1 MKKKLFLLLL
11 IIINMANINAQHFC
25 GAIDCDD
32 YIRDECKRTTPNSW
46 SDSLLLLPSVNSIRS
61 SFSGFEPAVYV
72 ANSGMYARTFSVEYS
87 DFSDNV
93 KGILA
98 QNTGYAT
105 ITDNTFN
112 VGSDEDCSFGVY
124 LDRVSYFDVEDNT
137 FTGATTSVSN
147 NYGIVVRNSASFNDI
162 YHNSFIN
169 LHCGNV
175 ALGNNFTENNCGL
188 TYTCNTN
195 LNNVNDFCIFKDGD
209 VNGIAGCQGSLL
221 VPAGNTFS
229 GSNYHIYNN
238 GIGTSQM
245 MAESV
250 VMAIGEPSLK
260 VPQCLTMP
268 PSLIITQPTRGTELE
283 YIPFPTSDAV
293 WSVNDTKYGMFGDTI
308 IDGMQYA
315 KVYRQTSFSPFE
327 FDINNAEYFCA
338 IRNDIENK
346 QVYGIYREQLPV
358 INAIGIEMEYITKEL
373 LLYDFSLNVGETI
386 EVSSFECADLLGYIQ
401 CGRFRRVD
409 DISLAITNK
418 DFIHIHNND
427 SIVIMENGEQRKRI
441 LMEAEDL
448 PNATHFWIEGIGSSN
463 GPMNF
468 FIPDNWEESMRRLL
482 CFSQNDELLFSQ
494 DYYEYDD
501 ALDCFS
507 LGRGS
512 GIDESSQSDIYVYPN
527 PANDNLTISLAGNCS
542 SIEIYD
548 SFGRIMTSRQ
558 VNVTTSQQVVDV
570 DISEYPSGLYLVIVK
585 GDGEKYYERIVKN

>member
-1 MKKKLFLLLL
+1 
-11 IIINMANINAQHFC
+11 MANINAQHFC

-61 SFSGFEPAVYV
+61 SFSGFESAVYV
-72 ANSGMYARTFSVEYS
+72 A
-87 DFSDNV
+87 
-93 KGILA
+93 
-98 QNTGYAT
+98 
-105 ITDNTFN
+105 
-112 VGSDEDCSFGVY
+112 
-124 LDRVSYFDVEDNT
+124 
-137 FTGATTSVSN
+137 
-147 NYGIVVRNSASFNDI
+147 
-162 YHNSFIN
+162 
-169 LHCGNV
+169 
-175 ALGNNFTENNCGL
+175 
-188 TYTCNTN
+188 
-195 LNNVNDFCIFKDGD
+195 
-209 VNGIAGCQGSLL
+209 
-221 VPAGNTFS
+221 
-229 GSNYHIYNN
+229 NN

-260 VPQCLTMP
+260 GPQCLTMP
-268 PSLIITQPTRGTELE
+268 PSLIITPQTRGGKSPD
-283 YIPFPTSDAV
+283 YVPFPTDNAI
-293 WSVNDTKYGMFGDTI
+293 WSVNDAKYGVFGDTI

-315 KVYRQTSFSPFE
+315 KVYRQTSDSPFE
-327 FDINNAEYFCA
+327 FNIDEAEYFCA
-338 IRNDIENK
+338 IRNDIDNK
-346 QVYGIYREQLPV
+346 RVYGIYRYSLPV
-358 INAIGIEMEYITKEL
+358 RNASGVEIGDSSKEL
-373 LLYDFSLNVGETI
+373 LLYDFGVKVGETV
-386 EVSSFECADLLGYIQ
+386 EVVSFECADLSEYIQ
-401 CGRFRRVD
+401 CGKFKRTDV
-409 DISLAITNK
+409 IGLEITNK
-418 DFIHIHNND
+418 DFVPLYDND
-427 SIVIMENGEQRKRI
+427 SIIMMENGEQRRRV
-441 LMEAEDL
+441 LMKAEDL
-448 PNATHFWIEGIGSSN
+448 PNATHFWVEGIGSSN

>member
-1 MKKKLFLLLL
+1 
-11 IIINMANINAQHFC
+11 MANINAQHFC
-25 GAIDCDD
+25 GTIDCDD

-61 SFSGFEPAVYV
+61 SFSGFESAVYV
-72 ANSGMYARTFSVEYS
+72 A
-87 DFSDNV
+87 
-93 KGILA
+93 
-98 QNTGYAT
+98 
-105 ITDNTFN
+105 
-112 VGSDEDCSFGVY
+112 
-124 LDRVSYFDVEDNT
+124 
-137 FTGATTSVSN
+137 
-147 NYGIVVRNSASFNDI
+147 
-162 YHNSFIN
+162 
-169 LHCGNV
+169 
-175 ALGNNFTENNCGL
+175 
-188 TYTCNTN
+188 
-195 LNNVNDFCIFKDGD
+195 
-209 VNGIAGCQGSLL
+209 
-221 VPAGNTFS
+221 
-229 GSNYHIYNN
+229 NN

-245 MAESV
+245 MAESI

-268 PSLIITQPTRGTELE
+268 PSQIITPQTRGGKSPD
-283 YIPFPTSDAV
+283 YVPFPTDNAI

-308 IDGMQYA
+308 IDGIQYA

-448 PNATHFWIEGIGSSN
+448 PNATHFWVEGIGSSN

-468 FIPDNWEESMRRLL
+468 FIPGNWEESMRRLL

-527 PANDNLTISLAGNCS
+527 PANDNLTISLAGNYS

-570 DISEYPSGLYLVIVK
+570 DISEYPSGLYFVIVK
-585 GDGEKYYERIVKN
+585 GDGERYYERIVKN